1 MWEESA
7 AVSLDF
13 ITPVNLVSLMKS
25 QQNVS
30 HKREDT
36 GFNNTVLLCLL
47 LFSLQPLS
55 LPHKNSERETIWY
68 IQRFLLKSI
77 AYTSF
82 FALGCFSVLAH
93 FCTEWKKCEKLTN
106 QFDWVSNVETSQ
118 PYQMDDTVWFP
129 TDWLIPSLF
138 LRQPHLSC
146 DRLTEA
152 EHWPMSTAQTWDRK
166 WFIIHVERD

>member
-55 LPHKNSERETIWY
+55 LPHKNSERETI
-68 IQRFLLKSI
+68 
-77 AYTSF
+77 
-82 FALGCFSVLAH
+82 
-93 FCTEWKKCEKLTN
+93 
-106 QFDWVSNVETSQ
+106 
-118 PYQMDDTVWFP
+118 
-129 TDWLIPSLF
+129 
-138 LRQPHLSC
+138 
-146 DRLTEA
+146 
-152 EHWPMSTAQTWDRK
+152 
-166 WFIIHVERD
+166 